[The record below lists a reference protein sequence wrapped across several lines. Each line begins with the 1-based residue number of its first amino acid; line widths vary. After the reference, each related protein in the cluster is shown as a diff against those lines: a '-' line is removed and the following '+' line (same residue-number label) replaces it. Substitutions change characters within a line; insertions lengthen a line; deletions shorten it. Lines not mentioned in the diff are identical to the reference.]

1 MKKYIIAAIFITFLA
16 VTAYAGGHG
25 DYKCDYK
32 YYRGIKKVNSL
43 YNMTGETK
51 EKWVAKLTEV
61 HQLCMNGQDEEAS
74 KLLSELSKDK
84 DWDTV
89 FSTYDSN

>member
-1 MKKYIIAAIFITFLA
+1 MKKYIFLA
-16 VTAYAGGHG
+16 VAMSFLAVSAYAGGHG

-43 YNMTGETK
+43 YNMTGESK
-51 EKWVAKLTEV
+51 EKWTSKLKEV
-61 HQLCMNGQDEEAS
+61 HQLCMDGNDQEAS
-74 KLLSELSKDK
+74 KILKELSQDK
-84 DWDTV
+84 DWDTI

>member
-1 MKKYIIAAIFITFLA
+1 MKKYFILAIAISFLA
-16 VTAYAGGHG
+16 VSAYAGDHA

-43 YNMTGETK
+43 YTMSDEARQR
-51 EKWVAKLTEV
+51 WISKLTEV
-61 HQLCMNGQDEEAS
+61 HQLCMDGNDEQAS
-74 KLLSELSKDK
+74 KILQELNREKE
-84 DWDTV
+84 WDTI

>member
-1 MKKYIIAAIFITFLA
+1 MKNYVIAAILISFLA
-16 VTAYAGGHG
+16 VSAYAGGHS

-43 YNMTGETK
+43 YSMTGETK
-51 EKWVAKLTEV
+51 DKWIAKLTEV
-61 HQLCMNGQDEEAS
+61 HQLCMDGNDEEAS
-74 KLLSELSKDK
+74 KILADLSRDK
-84 DWDTV
+84 DWDAV